1 MSVRPSCSGK
11 LTGHFAGWTMRT
23 GVLSLTQMGLQSALM
38 HFAKGFITIEKN
50 ALRGEGVSLRR
61 VVGRPTKSIL

>member
-50 ALRGEGVSLRR
+50 AFNGEGMSLRR